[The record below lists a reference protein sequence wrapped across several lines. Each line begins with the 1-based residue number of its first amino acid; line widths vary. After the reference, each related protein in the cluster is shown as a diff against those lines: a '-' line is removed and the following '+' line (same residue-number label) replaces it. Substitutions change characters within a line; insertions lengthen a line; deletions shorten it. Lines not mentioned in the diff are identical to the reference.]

1 MKVSKIQYINN
12 NNNNNNKFKYILT
25 NSTISYDIKKS
36 YKKLNV
42 QYGRKSNTR
51 RQNFTLFPSIVFDL
65 YEPVHHCHGE
75 ICLCST
81 LSAECQCERHS
92 SGLN

>member
-1 MKVSKIQYINN
+1 MKASKIQYIINNN
-12 NNNNNNKFKYILT
+12 NNNNNNKFKYILI
-25 NSTISYDIKKS
+25 NSTISYVIKKS
-36 YKKLNV
+36 YKKLNF

-75 ICLCST
+75 MPVQHPIGGMSVREAL
-81 LSAECQCERHS
+81 
-92 SGLN
+92 